1 MTNCFQGWVL
11 GAALVTLAGCG
22 SSNDN
27 DPPPPASP
35 PEEPPPP
42 PEPVRGTLI
51 TTPPSRTASLTT
63 DNLLSSIASAPEARQ
78 LLELI
83 APPKCGIDVYYLQYN
98 TVDPK
103 QEMTTASGALMVPTG
118 SDPACNGPRPIVVY
132 AHGTQVERAL
142 NLADVSKEENLE
154 GLLAAVVF
162 AAQGYIMVAP
172 NYAGFDSSTL
182 PYHPYLNADQQAKD
196 LIDALAAAR
205 SALPTSDAPTVTDSG
220 QLFVT
225 GYSQGGFV
233 TLAAHRLLQETG
245 GAITASA
252 PMSGAYA
259 LAAFGDAVFY
269 GQVTRT
275 SPLFLTYMAIGYQQ
289 AYGNLYETPS
299 QLYAERY
306 ADGIETL
313 LPSEVPRT
321 QLFAEGKVPRFQM
334 FSETPPEPGYA
345 PYTPATSPGK
355 LADVFA
361 AGFGPDHLIPNAA
374 RLAYLQDAQAHPDG
388 GFPTTGDLR
397 PAAAPAHPLRQAF
410 KTNDLRTFVPTA
422 PVLLCG
428 GNEDPTVLYMNTELM
443 ADYWEANG
451 IASELRVLD
460 LDSSFDLDDPY
471 AERKAAFALAKAALE
486 ADGGREALVERYHST
501 LLPPFCLSAAKSFFD
516 GFQ

>member
-1 MTNCFQGWVL
+1 MAKWLQFL
-11 GAALVTLAGCG
+11 MFGAAMSALAGCG
-22 SSNDN
+22 SSDDN
-27 DPPPPASP
+27 DPPPPAPP
-35 PEEPPPP
+35 PEEPAPP
-42 PEPVRGTLI
+42 PEPARGTLI
-51 TTPPSRTASLTT
+51 ATPPERTASLTT
-63 DNLLSSIASAPEARQ
+63 DNLLSSIASVPEAQQ

-83 APPKCGIDVYYLQYN
+83 APPKCGVDVHYLQYN

-103 QEMTTASGALMVPTG
+103 DDMTTASGALMVPTG
-118 SDPACNGPRPIVVY
+118 SDPACTGPRPIVVY

-154 GLLAAVVF
+154 GLLAAAVF
-162 AAQGYIMVAP
+162 AAQGYIMIAP
-172 NYAGFDSSTL
+172 NYAGFDSSEL

-196 LIDALAAAR
+196 VVDAIAAAR
-205 SALPTSDAPTVTDSG
+205 SALPTSGAPTVTDNG
-220 QLFVT
+220 KLFVT

-233 TLAAHRLLQETG
+233 ALATHRLLQETG
-245 GAITASA
+245 GAITASV

-275 SPLFLTYMAIGYQQ
+275 SPLFLAYMAIGYQQ
-289 AYGNLYETPS
+289 AYGNLYLTPS
-299 QLYAERY
+299 EFYAPQY
-306 ADGIETL
+306 ADEIETL
-313 LPSEVPRT
+313 LPSAVPRT

-334 FSETPPEPGYA
+334 FSEVPPDPSYA
-345 PYTPATSPGK
+345 PYTPATSPSA

-361 AGFGPDHLIPNAA
+361 AGFGPDHLMPNSA
-374 RLAYLQDAQAHPDG
+374 RLAYLQDAQANPDG
-388 GFPTTGDLR
+388 GFPTVGDLR
-397 PAAAPAHPLRQAF
+397 PAVEPAHPLRQAF

-428 GNEDPTVLYMNTELM
+428 GNEDPTVLFMNTELI

-451 IASELRVLD
+451 ITSELTVLD

-471 AERKAAFALAKAALE
+471 AERKAAFALAKAAIE
-486 ADGGREALVERYHST
+486 ADGGKEAVTERYHST

-516 GFQ
+516 RF